1 MGKIRSNLPSLA
13 TAALLAAGSVTTPGY
28 AQTATSEATSSAALQ
43 EVIVTAQKR
52 TESVQDVPVSITAI
66 SSRDLEAMGAQ
77 QFFDYGNDI
86 PNLSFGIGA
95 SDGNLAGRG
104 IALRGIQG
112 SNTTGFYI
120 DETPVL
126 ETLDPHIVDIARI
139 EVLRGPQGTLY
150 GAESMGGTLR
160 IITEQPDASPKGVT
174 GQVHVGGSWT
184 DHGGFN
190 NIEEGVVNIP
200 LITDTLAVRAS
211 AFHQFDDG
219 WFNKDIGPYSAP
231 PTSTL
236 TQVGSMRYY
245 GAQVAIRWQPLS
257 ELSITPRIM
266 FQHTEQDGVPYA
278 YNYAENLTQR
288 EVFDIATGGTDKW
301 YLASLAI
308 NYTAPF
314 GSFVSSTAYF
324 DRNTFETEDDTDYV
338 TYAFSPPPPGAPIT
352 VPGPITRKL
361 DLRRFAQEVR
371 FASTFQGP
379 FQILVGGFYSDS
391 TRPRDYEWTGQ
402 GLGALIGAPND
413 NILSFVDSREAKE
426 KAIFG
431 DASLEILKNLKATV
445 GVRWFQDDATF
456 NQYTNGIF
464 YGSVGS
470 TYVAPPT
477 SESGFTPKYLLE
489 YKATPDVLLYAS
501 AAKGFREGGN
511 NIALPPGPAPIGC
524 DTDLANLGL
533 TAADVVTFKSD
544 DLWDYE
550 AGFKSSF
557 ADHRFTLNATGF
569 WIEWDKIQQLVS
581 LPLCGYGVT
590 ANAGHAR
597 SQGVEAEFNG
607 RLTPELTLGAGFG
620 YEDARITE
628 KGATP
633 QPVGSPVY
641 QVPKLNYAANLEYAR
656 PVTAEWSGFAR
667 VDYAYV
673 GHSYSGN
680 NYSPSSHPPTPLEYR
695 PSYNLLDLRVGGRRS
710 RLELTA
716 FFKNITNKHAN
727 LGDAI
732 LIGAE
737 VPGQPRFVNNQPRT
751 IGLEGRYLFK

>member
-1 MGKIRSNLPSLA
+1 MRKIRLKLPGA
-13 TAALLAAGSVTTPGY
+13 VACAGIAVGSVTTPSQ
-28 AQTATSEATSSAALQ
+28 AQTDTSESTSGPRLE
-43 EVIVTAQKR
+43 EVVVTATKR
-52 TESVQDVPVSITAI
+52 AASVQDVPVSITAI
-66 SSRDLEAMGAQ
+66 SARDLEAMGAN
-77 QFFDYGNDI
+77 QFFDYGTDI

-95 SDGNLAGRG
+95 ADGNLAGRG

-150 GAESMGGTLR
+150 GAESMGGTVR
-160 IITEQPDASPKGVT
+160 IITEQPDVSARGIT

-184 DHGGFN
+184 EHGGFN

-200 LITDTLAVRAS
+200 LVTDTLAVRMS
-211 AFHQFDDG
+211 AFQQFDDG
-219 WFNKDIGPYSAP
+219 YFNKEIGPYGAP
-231 PTSTL
+231 PTATL

-245 GAQVAIRWQPLS
+245 GGQIAIKYQPMT
-257 ELSITPRIM
+257 ELTITPRIM
-266 FQHTEQDGVPYA
+266 YQRTEQDGVPYA

-288 EVFDIATGGTDKW
+288 EVFNLDTGGTDKW
-301 YLASLAI
+301 YLASLTI
-308 NYTAPF
+308 NYAASF
-314 GSFVSSTAYF
+314 GDFISSTAYF
-324 DRNTFETEDDTDYV
+324 DRNTFETEDDTDFT
-338 TYAFSPPPPGAPIT
+338 TYAFNPPSPTPS
-352 VPGPITRKL
+352 PITRAL

-371 FASTFQGP
+371 FASRFRGP
-379 FQILVGGFYSDS
+379 FQMLVGGFYSDS
-391 TRPRDYEWTGQ
+391 TRPRNYEWTAQ
-402 GLGALIGAPND
+402 ELGGVSNANVLTFI
-413 NILSFVDSREAKE
+413 DSREAKE

-431 DASLEILKNLKATV
+431 DVSYDILSNLKATV

-456 NQYTNGIF
+456 TQYTNGLF
-464 YGSVGS
+464 YGNVGS
-470 TYVAPPT
+470 TYVAPPLNA
-477 SESGFTPKYLLE
+477 SGFTPKYLLE
-489 YKATPDVLLYAS
+489 YRATPDVLVYGS
-501 AAKGFREGGN
+501 AAKGFREGGE

-524 DTDLANLGL
+524 DTDLHNLGL
-533 TAADVVTFKSD
+533 TAAEVANFKSD
-544 DLWDYE
+544 NLWNYE
-550 AGFKSSF
+550 VGAKSSF
-557 ADHRFTLNATGF
+557 ADHRFTLNGAAF
-569 WIEWDKIQQLVS
+569 WIEWDQIQQLVS

-597 SQGVEAEFNG
+597 SQGVELEFNG
-607 RLTPELTLGAGFG
+607 RLTPELTLGVAFG

-641 QVPKLNYAANLEYAR
+641 QVPKVNYAANLEYAR

-667 VDYAYV
+667 ASYAYV
-673 GHSYSGN
+673 GSSYSGN
-680 NYSPSSHPPTPLEYR
+680 NYPPLEYR
-695 PSYNLLDLRVGGRRS
+695 PSYNIADLRLGARRS

-716 FFKNITNKHAN
+716 FVKNLTNKHAN

-737 VPGQPRFVNNQPRT
+737 VPGMPRFVINQPRT
-751 IGLEGRYLFK
+751 VGVEARYLFK

>member
-1 MGKIRSNLPSLA
+1 MGTIRSNLPSVVA
-13 TAALLAAGSVTTPGY
+13 FASIAVGSLTTPSH
-28 AQTATSEATSSAALQ
+28 AQTDTSESTSGPRLE
-43 EVIVTAQKR
+43 EVVVTATKR
-52 TESVQDVPVSITAI
+52 AASVQDVPVSITAI
-66 SSRDLEAMGAQ
+66 SARDLEAMGAN
-77 QFFDYGNDI
+77 QFFDYGTDI

-95 SDGNLAGRG
+95 ADGNLAGRG

-120 DETPVL
+120 DDTPVL

-150 GAESMGGTLR
+150 GAESMGGTVR
-160 IITEQPDASPKGVT
+160 IITEQPDVSARGVT

-184 DHGGFN
+184 EHGGFN

-200 LITDTLAVRAS
+200 LVTDTLAVRMS

-219 WFNKDIGPYSAP
+219 WFNKDIGPYTAP
-231 PTSTL
+231 PTTTL

-245 GAQVAIRWQPLS
+245 GGQIAIKYQPMS

-266 FQHTEQDGVPYA
+266 YQRTEQDGVPYA

-288 EVFDIATGGTDKW
+288 EVFDLATGGTDKW
-301 YLASLAI
+301 YLASLTI

-314 GSFVSSTAYF
+314 GNFVSSTAYF
-324 DRNTFETEDDTDYV
+324 DRNTFETEDDTDFT
-338 TYAFSPPPPGAPIT
+338 TYAFSPPSPTPS
-352 VPGPITRKL
+352 PITRAL

-371 FASTFQGP
+371 FASTFHGP
-379 FQILVGGFYSDS
+379 FQMLVGGFYSDS
-391 TRPRDYEWTGQ
+391 TRPRNYEWTAQELKGV
-402 GLGALIGAPND
+402 PNA
-413 NILSFVDSREAKE
+413 NVLTFIDSREAKE

-431 DASLEILKNLKATV
+431 DVSYDILSNLKATV
-445 GVRWFQDDATF
+445 GVRWFEDDATF
-456 NQYTNGIF
+456 TQYTNGLF
-464 YGSVGS
+464 YGNVGT
-470 TYVAPPT
+470 TYNAPPFNA
-477 SESGFTPKYLLE
+477 SGFTPKYLLE
-489 YKATPDVLLYAS
+489 YRATPDVLVYGS
-501 AAKGFREGGN
+501 AAKGFREGGE

-524 DTDLANLGL
+524 DTDLHNLGL
-533 TAADVVTFKSD
+533 TAAQVANFKSD
-544 DLWDYE
+544 NLWNYE
-550 AGFKSSF
+550 VGAKSSF
-557 ADHRFTLNATGF
+557 ADHRFTLNGAAF
-569 WIEWDKIQQLVS
+569 WIEWDQIQQLVS

-597 SQGVEAEFNG
+597 SQGVELEFNG
-607 RLTPELTLGAGFG
+607 RLTPELTLGVAFG

-641 QVPKLNYAANLEYAR
+641 QVPKVNYAANLEYAR
-656 PVTAEWSGFAR
+656 PMTPEWSGFAR
-667 VDYAYV
+667 ASYAYV

-680 NYSPSSHPPTPLEYR
+680 NYPPLEYR
-695 PSYNLLDLRVGGRRS
+695 ASYNIADLRLGARRS
-710 RLELTA
+710 SLELTA
-716 FFKNITNKHAN
+716 FVKNLTNKHAN

-737 VPGQPRFVNNQPRT
+737 VPGMPRFVINQPRT
-751 IGLEGRYLFK
+751 IGLEGRYSFK

>member
-1 MGKIRSNLPSLA
+1 MGKIRLNLPGAVACA
-13 TAALLAAGSVTTPGY
+13 TIAAGAVTTPTQ
-28 AQTATSEATSSAALQ
+28 AQTDTSEATSGPRLE
-43 EVIVTAQKR
+43 EVVVTATKR
-52 TESVQDVPVSITAI
+52 NLSVQDVPVSITAI
-66 SSRDLEAMGAQ
+66 SARDLEAMGAN
-77 QFFDYGNDI
+77 QFFDYGTDI

-95 SDGNLAGRG
+95 ADGNLAGRG

-120 DETPVL
+120 DDTPVL

-160 IITEQPDASPKGVT
+160 IITEQPDVGARGVT
-174 GQVHVGGSWT
+174 GQLHVGGSWT
-184 DHGGFN
+184 EHGGFN

-200 LITDTLAVRAS
+200 LVTDTLAVRMS

-219 WFNKDIGPYSAP
+219 YFNKDIGPYGAP
-231 PTSTL
+231 PTETL

-245 GAQVAIRWQPLS
+245 GGQIAIRWQPMN

-266 FQHTEQDGVPYA
+266 YQKTEQDGVPYA

-288 EVFDIATGGTDKW
+288 EVFNIATGGTDKW
-301 YLASLAI
+301 YLASLTI
-308 NYTAPF
+308 NYTAPW
-314 GSFVSSTAYF
+314 GNFVSSTAYF
-324 DRNTFETEDDTDYV
+324 DRNTFETEDDTDFV
-338 TYAFSPPPPGAPIT
+338 TYAFSPPSPLPS
-352 VPGPITRKL
+352 PITRKL

-371 FASTFQGP
+371 FVSTFHGP
-379 FQILVGGFYSDS
+379 FQLLAGGFYSDS
-391 TRPRDYEWTGQ
+391 TRPRDYEWTST
-402 GLGALIGAPND
+402 GLGAAIGAPND
-413 NILSFVDSREAKE
+413 NVLSFVDSRTAKE
-426 KAIFG
+426 KALFG
-431 DASLEILKNLKATV
+431 DVSYDILKNLKATV
-445 GVRWFQDDATF
+445 GVRWFEDDATF
-456 NQYTNGIF
+456 TQYTNGIF

-470 TYVAPPT
+470 TYNAPST

-489 YKATPDVLLYAS
+489 WRATPDVLVYGS

-524 DTDLANLGL
+524 DTDLNNL
-533 TAADVVTFKSD
+533 TAAQVVNFKSD
-544 DLWDYE
+544 SLWNYE
-550 AGFKSSF
+550 AGVKSSF
-557 ADHRFTLNATGF
+557 ADHRFTLNGAGF

-581 LPLCGYGVT
+581 LPLCGYGIT

-597 SQGVEAEFNG
+597 SQGVELEFNG
-607 RLTPELTLGAGFG
+607 RLTPELTLGAAFG
-620 YEDARITE
+620 YTDARITE

-641 QVPKLNYAANLEYAR
+641 QVPKVNYAANLEYAR

-667 VDYAYV
+667 ASYAYV
-673 GHSYSGN
+673 GSSYSGN
-680 NYSPSSHPPTPLEYR
+680 NYPPLEYR
-695 PSYNLLDLRVGGRRS
+695 PSYNIVDLRLGGRRS

-716 FFKNITNKHAN
+716 FVKNLTNKHAN

-737 VPGQPRFVNNQPRT
+737 VPGMPRFVINQPRT
-751 IGLEGRYLFK
+751 VGLEGRYLFK

>member
-1 MGKIRSNLPSLA
+1 MGKIGSNLPVAVAL
-13 TAALLAAGSVTTPGY
+13 ALLVIGSVPTPGL
-28 AQTATSEATSSAALQ
+28 AQTAASETTSGTRLE
-43 EVIVTAQKR
+43 EVVVTAQKR
-52 TESVQDVPVSITAI
+52 AESVQDVPVSMTAL
-66 SSRDLEAMGAQ
+66 SERDLQAMGAQ
-77 QFFDYGNDI
+77 QFFDYGTDI

-95 SDGNLAGRG
+95 ADGNLAGRG

-120 DETPVL
+120 DDTPVL

-150 GAESMGGTLR
+150 GAESMGGTVR
-160 IITEQPDASPKGVT
+160 IITQQPDVSAGAIT
-174 GQVHVGGSWT
+174 GQMHVGGSWT

-190 NIEEGVVNIP
+190 NLEEGVVNIP
-200 LITDTLAVRAS
+200 LVADTLAVRAS

-219 WFNKDIGPYSAP
+219 YFDKQIGPFGAP
-231 PTSTL
+231 PTETL
-236 TQVGSMRYY
+236 TKVGSMRYY
-245 GAQVAIRWQPLS
+245 GGSIAIRWQPMT

-266 FQHTEQDGVPYA
+266 YQRTEQDGVPYA
-278 YNYAENLTQR
+278 YNYAENLVQQ
-288 EVFDIATGGTDKW
+288 EVFNIDTGGTDKW
-301 YLASLAI
+301 YLASLTI

-314 GSFVSSTAYF
+314 GNFVSSTAYF
-324 DRNTFETEDDTDYV
+324 DRNTFETEDDTQF
-338 TYAFSPPPPGAPIT
+338 TLYAFGELTPS
-352 VPGPITRKL
+352 PITRKL

-391 TRPRDYEWTGQ
+391 TRPRDYEWTAQ
-402 GLGALIGAPND
+402 DLGGVPNA
-413 NILSFVDSREAKE
+413 NILSFIDSREYKE

-431 DASLEILKNLKATV
+431 DASYDILKNLKATV
-445 GVRWFQDDATF
+445 GVRWYEDDDTF
-456 NQYTNGIF
+456 TQYTNGAF
-464 YGSVGS
+464 YGNVGT
-470 TYVAPPT
+470 TYLAPPT

-489 YKATPDVLLYAS
+489 YKATPDLLLYTS
-501 AAKGFREGGN
+501 AAKGFREGGE

-533 TAADVVTFKSD
+533 TAADVKNYKSD
-544 DLWDYE
+544 SLWNYE

-557 ADHRFTLNATGF
+557 ADHRYTLNATGF
-569 WIEWDKIQQLVS
+569 WIEWDSIQQLVS

-590 ANAGHAR
+590 ANSGHAR
-597 SQGVEAEFNG
+597 SQGAELEFNG
-607 RLTPELTLGAGFG
+607 RLTQQLTLGVAFG
-620 YEDARITE
+620 YENARITE

-641 QVPKLNYAANLEYAR
+641 QVPKLNYAANLEYVQ
-656 PVTAEWSGFAR
+656 PFNAEWTGFAR
-667 VDYAYV
+667 VDYSYV

-680 NYSPSSHPPTPLEYR
+680 NYPPLEYR
-695 PSYNLLDLRVGGRRS
+695 PSYNIADLRFGARRS
-710 RLELTA
+710 QVELTA
-716 FFKNITNKHAN
+716 FVKNLTNKHAN

-737 VPGQPRFVNNQPRT
+737 VPGMPRFVINQPRT
-751 IGLEGRYLFK
+751 IGVEGRYLFH